1 MKTAMEEYIEKHD
14 KKIEEDAQF
23 AVDYFQSL
31 VVDVWSDIGAIKD
44 CIGRMKKNQEIP
56 AYIQHRF
63 DMISSAMS
71 GAESNMEQVL
81 NIVKKAEED
90 ENKNKEKNNDNNQE
104 KCVRDEQLVN
114 PCGSDSTEGC
124 LPEAEG

>member
-90 ENKNKEKNNDNNQE
+90 ENKIKEETNDNDQE
-104 KCVRDEQLVN
+104 QNIRNEFFVN
-114 PCGSDSTEGC
+114 PCGGDHSEG
-124 LPEAEG
+124 